1 MDATQNAIEQ
11 QLSDDAPFTV
21 QDRRRKGFFTIDNDL
36 LDRFGDQLGPYGLA
50 VYMALARFA
59 DQDSECYPSQ
69 STIAK
74 RTGMS
79 RMQVSRVIEKLQKL
93 QLISALQQTAPN
105 GAQRTNLYILYD
117 LPPVTD
123 SYTPCNTQL
132 HPPVTDGYTPCN
144 TQLHKQNIVNNTHK
158 EQNTTQQQRRTRNS
172 AVPDSKKDV
181 VVALVGHGIADN
193 VAKRLVKRYGKKR
206 MEEKIDYL
214 DFLLAERPA
223 EVKKPA
229 AWLRRAIEENYSE
242 PDGFVLKEDRER
254 REAEEKRQAEEEE
267 KQAAVAEE
275 RNKAL
280 QEDKKAQ
287 QAARVKALREEYGTK
302 EEDVTLWAEMQREVK
317 YTMPANVAAT
327 LGSAEILRVEESTVL
342 IGVDNTADWRMLQHP
357 GTQKSIERTLSQFT
371 GRPLKLD
378 AVELEGI
385 VANEYA
391 AAASGEGE
399 GSSADVKSGGR

>member
-1 MDATQNAIEQ
+1 MNATQTTTAQ
-11 QLSDDAPFTV
+11 QIDDDPLFTV

-36 LDRFGDQLGPYGLA
+36 LDRFGEQLGPYGLA

-123 SYTPCNTQL
+123 SYTPCNSEL
-132 HPPVTDGYTPCN
+132 HPPVTDSYTPCN
-144 TQLHKQNIVNNTHK
+144 TQLHKQNIVNKTHK
-158 EQNTTQQQRRTRNS
+158 EQDTKQQQRRARNN

-181 VVALVGHGIADN
+181 VVALTAHGIADG
-193 VAKRLVKRYGKKR
+193 VAKRLAKRYGKKR
-206 MEEKIDYL
+206 MEEKIEYL
-214 DFLLAERPA
+214 DFLLAVRPA

-242 PDGFVLKEDRER
+242 PDGYISKEERER
-254 REAEEKRQAEEEE
+254 LAVEEE
-267 KQAAVAEE
+267 KQAEEAERQAVAVETSHKVVKEE
-275 RNKAL
+275 KQA
-280 QEDKKAQ
+280 E
-287 QAARVKALREEYGTK
+287 QAARVRALREEHSTSEEYLELWEKTK
-302 EEDVTLWAEMQREVK
+302 TELK
-317 YTMPANVAAT
+317 YTAT
-327 LGSAEILRVEESTVL
+327 PDINALIPELEMLSVRDGTVL
-342 IGVDNTADWRMLQHP
+342 LGAWTEATWRRLQHP
-357 GTQKSIERTLSQFT
+357 GTAKVIERALSQAVGSPAELQVLEIKPSTLSM
-371 GRPLKLD
+371 
-378 AVELEGI
+378 
-385 VANEYA
+385 
-391 AAASGEGE
+391 
-399 GSSADVKSGGR
+399 